1 MLYNANINYDNP
13 NHTYIGTLIIKA
25 PSLINPIVLNNII
38 ISYSLNEDYSNYTTI
53 AVVSMDISPSGIL
66 TLEVLDSDVSAISSA
81 QVIGIG
87 TSGEVSIVG

>member
-1 MLYNANINYDNP
+1 MCSSDL
-13 NHTYIGTLIIKA
+13 
-25 PSLINPIVLNNII
+25 
-38 ISYSLNEDYSNYTTI
+38 YSNYTTI